1 MSVSH
6 TCHSSRTRFESDPR
20 SLKSLRSETLHILW
34 DATTKGVP
42 DKGKILTK
50 ISLFWFEKLKNIT
63 PTHFVT
69 ANIDDMPEEVKQY
82 KDQLDG
88 RAMLVKRAKVIAL
101 EAIVRG
107 YLTGK
112 EGRI

>member
-1 MSVSH
+1 MAHAPSSPCTVARLSPTRTVSVD
-6 TCHSSRTRFESDPR
+6 RRPR
-20 SLKSLRSETLHILW
+20 PPLQ
-34 DATTKGVP
+34 GVP